1 MLELKESEGKEVLLL
16 LTRNFF
22 DDDVDFECVYV
33 KGL

>member
-22 DDDVDFECVYV
+22 DDVDFECVYV

>member
-33 KGL
+33 KAI